1 MKTIHKI
8 LILLYAIGMLSSC
21 EEPVENM
28 KYTRDYTYNYFVTNG
43 LNNDVVFE
51 YSAISKSKKYNHIHK
66 TFAISP
72 SYSVQIDKQVQTRG
86 AETEQSVPVLTADNQ
101 TEYVLYDYK
110 NRRKY
115 DDPYISIET
124 NGVVYESYNLQN
136 DILLTKNYRAEILN
150 DTTFNFYFTIDE
162 TYLSTLSVA
171 E

>member
-1 MKTIHKI
+1 MKTVQKM
-8 LILLYAIGMLSSC
+8 LILLCAIGMLSSC

-28 KYTRDYTYNYFVTNG
+28 KYTREYTYNYFVTNG
-43 LNNDVVFE
+43 LTNDVVFN
-51 YSAISKSKKYNHIHK
+51 YSAISKSKKYNLINR

-72 SYSVQIDKQVQTRG
+72 SYLVQIDQQVQTRG
-86 AETEQSVPVLTADNQ
+86 ADMEQGIPILTADNQ

-124 NGVVYESYNLQN
+124 NGKIYESYDLQN
-136 DILLTKNYRAEILN
+136 AILLTKNYRAETLN

-162 TYLSTLSVA
+162 AYLSTLRV
-171 E
+171 EE